1 MNHTTGLFKY
11 IPLPRESQPD
21 IYSIDYKKLKKYG
34 FKTLFFDYDFT
45 ITVWKEKK
53 LNKKTLELFERLLN
67 DGFNIAI
74 VTNSN
79 QKRVEHVEKIL
90 EGKINV
96 YSKMKKP
103 GIKKL
108 KKVIKEMHAEINT
121 TVIIGDLFI
130 TDILAGNK
138 LGLYT
143 ILINPYTY
151 GLNHGFKKTIAVI
164 SRVLYFLFFYTI
176 GWFFRV
182 MDLAV
187 PNEFKKNI
195 FEVNYEKIK
204 DTNHKLIVFDFDNTL
219 VPWHTPNLSKDVI
232 ELFKKIQS
240 LNMNILIASNGGSY
254 RFDNIKKELKE
265 LNINVMNMSLKPLTF
280 KLSSKIKEYDYRP
293 SECVLIG
300 DQLYTDIIA
309 GNSCGM
315 YTIKVE
321 PLRTTEGKW
330 TKFVRKFEK
339 ISIKMMRKKPTLLKE
354 ENENEV

>member
-1 MNHTTGLFKY
+1 MSHTTGSFKY
-11 IPLPRESQPD
+11 IPLPRENQPD

-45 ITVWKEKK
+45 VTVWKEKK

-74 VTNSN
+74 VTNAN
-79 QKRVEHVEKIL
+79 KKRVEHVEKIL
-90 EGKINV
+90 NGKISV
-96 YSKMKKP
+96 YSKMRKP
-103 GIKKL
+103 GVKKL
-108 KKVIKEMHAEINT
+108 KKVIKEMNAEINT
-121 TVIIGDLFI
+121 TAIIGDLFM

-151 GLNHGFKKTIAVI
+151 GLDHGFKKTMAIV

-195 FEVNYEKIK
+195 FEIDYEKIK
-204 DTNHKLIVFDFDNTL
+204 NTNHKLIIFDFDNTL
-219 VPWHTPNLSKDVI
+219 VPWHTSTLSKEVT
-232 ELFKKIQS
+232 ELFKKIQN
-240 LNMNILIASNGGSY
+240 LDMNILIASNGGAY
-254 RFDNIKKELKE
+254 RFDEIKKELKK
-265 LNINVMNMSLKPLTF
+265 LNISVMNMSLKPLNF
-280 KLSSKIKEYDYRP
+280 KLLNKIKEYDYK
-293 SECVLIG
+293 SNECVLIG

-309 GNSCGM
+309 GNSCGI
-315 YTIKVE
+315 YTIKVD
-321 PLRTTEGKW
+321 PLSKTEGKW
-330 TKFVRKFEK
+330 TKFVRRFEK

-354 ENENEV
+354 EKSNEM